1 MPYQRIL
8 DELVRS
14 VPGAQGAL
22 LLYSEGEVVVQEGAR
37 DYRHKLIGAYQG
49 IALAVANRIGRKHG
63 AGAVRSL
70 TCRYAEA
77 ALVLRPL
84 KDGYYFVLSL
94 APDAAMAEAERL
106 SESARGRM
114 DEAL

>member
-8 DELVRS
+8 DELVRA

-22 LLYSEGEVVVQEGAR
+22 LLDSEGEVVVQAGAR

-49 IALAVANRIGRKHG
+49 IALAVAQKIGRRHG
-63 AGAVRSL
+63 AGAIQGL
-70 TCRYAEA
+70 TCRYTDA

-84 KDGYYFVLSL
+84 KDGYYFVLSIG
-94 APDAAMAEAERL
+94 PDAIVAEAERL
-106 SESARGRM
+106 SDGVRGRM